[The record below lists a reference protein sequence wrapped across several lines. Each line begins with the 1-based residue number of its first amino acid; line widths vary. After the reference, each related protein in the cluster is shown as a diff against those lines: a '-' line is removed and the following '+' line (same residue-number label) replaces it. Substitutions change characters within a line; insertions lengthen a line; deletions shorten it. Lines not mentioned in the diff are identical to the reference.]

1 MNALKGNSAPFHV
14 RTSPAKPVEQ
24 APRVPSVAAPEAVA
38 VAVAASTDSSPSDKN
53 NDNTGEFTQF
63 YD

>member
-38 VAVAASTDSSPSDKN
+38 VAASTDSSPSDKN
-53 NDNTGEFTQF
+53 NDNTGEFTLF